1 MASTKE
7 IKQKIK
13 STGNIKKIAKTME
26 MVSVS
31 KMRRAVDRAIASRTY
46 ARYALEL
53 LVNLSKNKDVS
64 HPLMQIGKGGG
75 ELLIVVAGN
84 KGLCGGYN
92 SNIRKALTLY
102 LKKEVS
108 K

>member
-1 MASTKE
+1 MASSKE

-31 KMRRAVDRAIASRTY
+31 KRKKSVDREIASRAY
-46 ARYALEL
+46 SRLALEL
-53 LVNLSKNKDVS
+53 LVNLSKHKDIE
-64 HPLMQIGKGGG
+64 HPLMKGGKGEN
-75 ELLIVVAGN
+75 ELLIVIAGN

-92 SNIRKALTLY
+92 SALQKSLALY
-102 LKKEVS
+102 FQ
-108 K
+108 